1 MENFKLPI
9 DMVLESL
16 LCGILLSLVYFSLL
30 WYSLKI
36 LPNIK
41 RKGMFL
47 FFSSLLRLIIFLT
60 VAILLASKNPVK
72 LIWMFLAFIITRLL
86 LVYFLKDKGKK
97 HA

>member
-1 MENFKLPI
+1 MENFKLSI
-9 DMVLESL
+9 DMVFESL

-47 FFSSLLRLIIFLT
+47 FFSSLLRLIIFLS